1 MNYLAP
7 QTRTYLFQ
15 TLDPLHIGTGGTR
28 LGRVDNT
35 VARDPVTRLP
45 KAPGTG
51 ISGAVKDAYDLH
63 TLVDAVGRVDP
74 GRRCAGS
81 KGCGK
86 PGCRVCTLFGQAPAE
101 ESAAVSKRGLVAF
114 RDAAMVAV
122 PMASMIGPV
131 FLTMDA
137 FARKLG
143 YTGNQPSGL
152 STPNMAAPAVVKT
165 LEGAKVNLGAFLFES
180 PAGQT
185 ININD
190 TTISEKLTFING
202 VAAPD
207 MEKITG
213 RLAACHAQVFPLL
226 AETAMEVRTS
236 VTIDP
241 KTGAAEK
248 NKLFTYEAVP
258 AGAIFETDLN
268 FLGGPYP
275 ADAFGDPE
283 TAETLFQD
291 IETYGF
297 PYLAMTGMG
306 GNVTRGFG
314 RVRFLGF
321 WK

>member
-1 MNYLAP
+1 MSYLSP

-15 TLDPLHIGTGGTR
+15 TLDPLHMGTGGTR

-35 VARDPVTRLP
+35 VSRDPVSRLP

-63 TLVDAVGRVDP
+63 TLVAAVGRVDP
-74 GRRCAGS
+74 GHRCAGS
-81 KGCGK
+81 QGCGK
-86 PGCRVCTLFGQAPAE
+86 PGCRVCTLFGQAPSEA
-101 ESAAVSKRGLVAF
+101 SQAVSRRGLVAF

-122 PMASMIGPV
+122 PMASMTGPV
-131 FLTMDA
+131 FLTTDA

-152 STPNMAAPAVVKT
+152 STPNMAAPTGVKT
-165 LEGAKVNLGAFLFES
+165 FEGAKVNLGSFLFDS
-180 PAGQT
+180 PATQEIE
-185 ININD
+185 INESMI
-190 TTISEKLTFING
+190 TEKLAFING
-202 VAAPD
+202 MSASD
-207 MEKITG
+207 IQKITD

-226 AETAMEVRTS
+226 AETALEVRTS

-275 ADAFGDPE
+275 VDAFGDPE

-314 RVRFLGF
+314 RVRFLGY